1 MRGPIHPITA
11 ITISMAAAMNAN
23 TPVVPKLF
31 RTPAIRNEVKIAEK
45 RLQEWSEAYRARA
58 DAGRKKLGLVR
69 MKAVRHD
76 VACQRQA
83 YSHGDEEPPIAKAG

>member
-1 MRGPIHPITA
+1 MLTLGVTLVEPSINGKFLPARDSVCAAPIHPITA

-45 RLQEWSEAYRARA
+45 RLQE
-58 DAGRKKLGLVR
+58 
-69 MKAVRHD
+69 
-76 VACQRQA
+76 
-83 YSHGDEEPPIAKAG
+83 